1 MIVNRKSKIKTNFLL
16 FHAAILPQQLQ
27 LDQSQFKTSININS
41 FVSVG
46 IMHLSQISFKFEGTE
61 GICAEL
67 NLMNLLTEFVT
78 ATCTI

>member
-1 MIVNRKSKIKTNFLL
+1 MVK
-16 FHAAILPQQLQ
+16 
-27 LDQSQFKTSININS
+27 QFKTSMNINS

-46 IMHLSQISFKFEGTE
+46 IMYLSQISFKFEGTE